1 MLNTMYAC
9 VHMEFYTGSIV
20 FGIMGEK
27 NSSTWS
33 AGQWIVSSGHS
44 SLSNPVSHFSETNFR
59 RQAFNVKLASLR
71 YCADCKL
78 LIARHLGWNRHLQC
92 LHWGWWENG
101 LAIVIFNFQIHL
113 PQSITVKSLAS
124 WIRISVCCYCR
135 SFRLFRLGGGG
146 EGLVLCSVET

>member
-1 MLNTMYAC
+1 
-9 VHMEFYTGSIV
+9 MEFYTGSIV

-44 SLSNPVSHFSETNFR
+44 SLSNPVSHFSEMKFR
-59 RQAFNVKLASLR
+59 RQALNAKLASLR

-78 LIARHLGWNRHLQC
+78 LVTRRFGWNRHLQC
-92 LHWGWWENG
+92 LHWGWWEKG

-113 PQSITVKSLAS
+113 PQSITVKSLAN
-124 WIRISVCCYCR
+124 WIRISVCRYCR
-135 SFRLFRLGGGG
+135 SFRLFIFGGRRRS
-146 EGLVLCSVET
+146 CSLFWRNLSCHAEIKKT